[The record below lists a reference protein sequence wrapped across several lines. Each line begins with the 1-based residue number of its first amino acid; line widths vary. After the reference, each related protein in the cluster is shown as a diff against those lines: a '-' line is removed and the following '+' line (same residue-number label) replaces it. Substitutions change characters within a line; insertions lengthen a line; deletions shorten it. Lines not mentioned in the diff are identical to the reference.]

1 MTDVTQTTSSAGAAI
16 ISSIGIGSG
25 LNVTSIISQLMV
37 VQNQPVTLL
46 QNQEAANLTLV
57 SSFGQLQSALSTFQT
72 SMQNLNKAS
81 SYQSVNAGVTN
92 TSVAT
97 VSATPQAATGSYS
110 LLVNKL
116 AQSQTLVT
124 AGQANSTSAI
134 GTGTIS
140 FNFGSISGGTS
151 VNGQYSG
158 AAFTNAGAAP
168 KTVTID
174 SSNNSLTGIASA
186 INAANIGIT
195 ASILNDG
202 SSNPA
207 RLSLSVTNPGVANS
221 LQISVAGDPALSSL
235 LSQDPQ
241 GTQNLTETSTA
252 QNAQFSLNG
261 IAISSPTN
269 TSTTTIPGV
278 TLNLLTTNTTATT
291 LAITKSTSGTTTAIN
306 AFVTAYN
313 TIQSV
318 ISSATSYNATS
329 KQSGALQGQN
339 SVNSIMN
346 QMQAILNAPVP
357 GAPNAISMLAQVG
370 VSFQSNGSMSLDN
383 TKLTAAL
390 ASNPSAVAGLFSS
403 TGTSSD
409 PLISYTSGSS
419 STKPGSYG
427 VNITQLASQGNSVG
441 SSGANLVITAGQND
455 TLQMMLDGVSANVT
469 LAAGT
474 YTSAASLA
482 SALQTAINNTS
493 AFSTANLSASVSQS
507 GGVLSVSSN
516 SYGAVS
522 QASFSGGNGLSG
534 LLGTPVATGGQDV
547 IGTINGILATGK
559 GQTLT
564 ASTTDASSGLT
575 MQVLGGSLGA
585 RGTINYTQGYSNALN
600 NLMTS
605 VLGQNG
611 QIASA
616 TNALNTTNK
625 NIENSITSDNNINAQ
640 VKIAL
645 QAQYTALDV
654 TISKLNST
662 STYLTQQLT
671 ALAANSNSSS

>member
-207 RLSLSVTNPGVANS
+207 RL
-221 LQISVAGDPALSSL
+221 
-235 LSQDPQ
+235 
-241 GTQNLTETSTA
+241 
-252 QNAQFSLNG
+252 
-261 IAISSPTN
+261 
-269 TSTTTIPGV
+269 
-278 TLNLLTTNTTATT
+278 
-291 LAITKSTSGTTTAIN
+291 
-306 AFVTAYN
+306 
-313 TIQSV
+313 
-318 ISSATSYNATS
+318 
-329 KQSGALQGQN
+329 
-339 SVNSIMN
+339 
-346 QMQAILNAPVP
+346 
-357 GAPNAISMLAQVG
+357 
-370 VSFQSNGSMSLDN
+370 
-383 TKLTAAL
+383 
-390 ASNPSAVAGLFSS
+390 
-403 TGTSSD
+403 
-409 PLISYTSGSS
+409 
-419 STKPGSYG
+419 
-427 VNITQLASQGNSVG
+427 
-441 SSGANLVITAGQND
+441 
-455 TLQMMLDGVSANVT
+455 
-469 LAAGT
+469 
-474 YTSAASLA
+474 
-482 SALQTAINNTS
+482 
-493 AFSTANLSASVSQS
+493 
-507 GGVLSVSSN
+507 
-516 SYGAVS
+516 
-522 QASFSGGNGLSG
+522 
-534 LLGTPVATGGQDV
+534 
-547 IGTINGILATGK
+547 
-559 GQTLT
+559 
-564 ASTTDASSGLT
+564 
-575 MQVLGGSLGA
+575 
-585 RGTINYTQGYSNALN
+585 
-600 NLMTS
+600 
-605 VLGQNG
+605 
-611 QIASA
+611 
-616 TNALNTTNK
+616 
-625 NIENSITSDNNINAQ
+625 
-640 VKIAL
+640 
-645 QAQYTALDV
+645 
-654 TISKLNST
+654 
-662 STYLTQQLT
+662 
-671 ALAANSNSSS
+671 